1 MLLLHASRQI
11 AQQPAATSV
20 PQAEGAV
27 TLLQRVRVRN
37 CLSPLNIRDSQLFQ
51 APRHYGGLQ
60 YSVTLDCGL

>member
-27 TLLQRVRVRN
+27 TLLQRVQVRN
-37 CLSPLNIRDSQLFQ
+37 RLSPLNIWDLQLFQ
-51 APRHYGGLQ
+51 CTQALWRATVQCYP
-60 YSVTLDCGL
+60 